1 VDSEVFMDIYPARQN
16 SRKAAFVL
24 LGVALIAV
32 GLTLLLGRLDP
43 AISHLFL
50 APGSAG
56 DVGSSLFPTVVL
68 ALDRVAQAWAFDRG
82 ALLSS
87 VREMLLSCWPV
98 VLVLL
103 GAILLQDWQSAKL
116 SLDQPDFRPKPGRER
131 P

>member
-1 VDSEVFMDIYPARQN
+1 VDSEVFMDIYATRGN
-16 SRKAAFVL
+16 SRKATFVL
-24 LGVALIAV
+24 LGVALIVV
-32 GLTLLLGRLDP
+32 GLTLLVGRVDL

-56 DVGSSLFPTVVL
+56 DLGSSLFPTVVL
-68 ALDRVAQAWAFDRG
+68 ALDRAAQAWAFDRP

-116 SLDQPDFRPKPGRER
+116 RLDQPDIQSRLGRER